1 MASSFLESVERKLGV
16 PGKLLIAPVF
26 VLLLFASVTFFS
38 VYEFQ
43 QLDQRMNTVARELAP
58 ETAIGTESVISVYR
72 MRLRV
77 FDYFSTGNEE
87 TLERFDEMETDFRA
101 VMAKAQ
107 EDIQEPER
115 ASLVD
120 RIEDTTNQYIDAFRN
135 VLVPAKRQVLSI
147 IADQLDVHG
156 PNATKALRLAL
167 NGVAN
172 REPDSEL
179 RAGLEQLLNDALIMR
194 MTAERYLATGDEDS
208 QKALG
213 WAIEDLSDALELIDA
228 ENGPEFVQVYLNTVV
243 EELEAYRAAVQKML
257 EQQSI
262 LVNVKSQK
270 LDVLGPEIASMARE
284 LEASIFASLDE
295 EADEAP
301 AETDL
306 ALKFTLAAFLVS
318 AVLGLIVAIV
328 MSRLMGNS
336 VKRAKTEILGYLD
349 DIANNNGDLSTRLTP
364 GRPDEIGDFIDAVNT
379 FLQTLEETI
388 SRIVT
393 ASRQL
398 TGESESLSGITER
411 TTANSEQQRDQ
422 ITQVSAAMQEMVSTS
437 EEIAS
442 NTSETDESA
451 RKASSLADSG
461 QETVGSA
468 IRAVTNLANQVE
480 KGSTRIQQ
488 LENESAEIGNVLAV
502 IQSIAEQTN
511 LLALNAAIEAARA
524 GDAGRGF
531 AVVADEVRGLAKRV
545 QESTVDIERIVS
557 QLQSGAAGAVVDMSK
572 AKQMAEEASEEA
584 SKSGE
589 ALTDILAAVN
599 SIVEMTTQIASA
611 TEQQRATAAEMT
623 QNVEIS
629 SGAIEELAGDISQ
642 VNHSSR
648 SLANMADELNTLVR
662 RFRASES

>member
-1 MASSFLESVERKLGV
+1 
-16 PGKLLIAPVF
+16 
-26 VLLLFASVTFFS
+26 
-38 VYEFQ
+38 
-43 QLDQRMNTVARELAP
+43 
-58 ETAIGTESVISVYR
+58 
-72 MRLRV
+72 
-77 FDYFSTGNEE
+77 
-87 TLERFDEMETDFRA
+87 
-101 VMAKAQ
+101 
-107 EDIQEPER
+107 
-115 ASLVD
+115 
-120 RIEDTTNQYIDAFRN
+120 
-135 VLVPAKRQVLSI
+135 
-147 IADQLDVHG
+147 
-156 PNATKALRLAL
+156 
-167 NGVAN
+167 
-172 REPDSEL
+172 
-179 RAGLEQLLNDALIMR
+179 MR

-262 LVNVKSQK
+262 LVNAKSQK

-284 LEASIFASLDE
+284 LEASIFASLDK
-295 EADEAP
+295 EADEAT
-301 AETDL
+301 AETEL
-306 ALKFTLAAFLVS
+306 ALTFTLAAFLIS

-349 DIANNNGDLSTRLTP
+349 DIANNNGNLSTRLTP

-502 IQSIAEQTN
+502 IQS
-511 LLALNAAIEAARA
+511 
-524 GDAGRGF
+524 
-531 AVVADEVRGLAKRV
+531 
-545 QESTVDIERIVS
+545 
-557 QLQSGAAGAVVDMSK
+557 MP
-572 AKQMAEEASEEA
+572 
-584 SKSGE
+584 
-589 ALTDILAAVN
+589 
-599 SIVEMTTQIASA
+599 
-611 TEQQRATAAEMT
+611 
-623 QNVEIS
+623 
-629 SGAIEELAGDISQ
+629 
-642 VNHSSR
+642 
-648 SLANMADELNTLVR
+648 
-662 RFRASES
+662 

>member
-1 MASSFLESVERKLGV
+1 MASSFLESLERKLGV

-38 VYEFQ
+38 VNEFQ
-43 QLDQRMNTVARELAP
+43 ALDQRMNTVARDLAP

-147 IADQLDVHG
+147 IAEQLDVHG

-295 EADEAP
+295 EADEAT

-349 DIANNNGDLSTRLTP
+349 DIANNNGNLSTRLTP

>member
-1 MASSFLESVERKLGV
+1 LASSFLESLERKLGV

-38 VYEFQ
+38 VNEFQ
-43 QLDQRMNTVARELAP
+43 ALDQRMNTVARDLAP

-147 IADQLDVHG
+147 IAEQLDVHG

-295 EADEAP
+295 EADEAT

-349 DIANNNGDLSTRLTP
+349 DIANNNGNLSTRLTP

>member
-1 MASSFLESVERKLGV
+1 MASSFESVERKLGV

-77 FDYFSTGNEE
+77 FDYFSTGNEK

-120 RIEDTTNQYIDAFRN
+120 RIEGTTNQYIEAFRN
-135 VLVPAKRQVLSI
+135 ELVPAKRQVLSI
-147 IADQLDVHG
+147 IAEQLDVHG

-262 LVNVKSQK
+262 LVNAKSQK

-284 LEASIFASLDE
+284 LEASIFASLDK
-295 EADEAP
+295 EADEAT
-301 AETDL
+301 AETEL
-306 ALKFTLAAFLVS
+306 ALTFTLAAFLIS

-349 DIANNNGDLSTRLTP
+349 DIANNNGNLSTRLTP

>member
-1 MASSFLESVERKLGV
+1 MASSFLESLERKLGV

-38 VYEFQ
+38 VNEFQ
-43 QLDQRMNTVARELAP
+43 ALDQRMNTVARDLAP

-120 RIEDTTNQYIDAFRN
+120 RIEDTTNQYIESFRN

-147 IADQLDVHG
+147 IAEQLDVHG

-295 EADEAP
+295 EADEAT

-349 DIANNNGDLSTRLTP
+349 DIANNNGNLSTRLTP

-642 VNHSSR
+642 VNQSSR

>member
-1 MASSFLESVERKLGV
+1 LASSFLESVERKLGV

-26 VLLLFASVTFFS
+26 ILALFASVTFFS
-38 VYEFQ
+38 VSEFQ
-43 QLDQRMNTVARELAP
+43 QLDQRMNKVARDLAP
-58 ETAIGTESVISVYR
+58 DTAIGTESVISVYR

-77 FDYFSTGNEE
+77 FDYFSTGDEE
-87 TLERFDEMETDFRA
+87 TLSYFDELEGEFDE
-101 VMAKAQ
+101 VMARAQ
-107 EDIQEPER
+107 ENIQDPD
-115 ASLVD
+115 AAKLVD
-120 RIEDTTNQYIDAFRN
+120 RINSSTGEYISAFKN
-135 VLVPAKRQVLSI
+135 ELVPAKRQVLSI
-147 IADQLDVHG
+147 IKDELDVHG
-156 PNATKALRLAL
+156 PNATKALRMAL

-172 REPDSEL
+172 REPESDL
-179 RAGLEQLLNDALIMR
+179 RAGLEQLLNDAMVMQL
-194 MTAERYLATGDEDS
+194 TAQRYLTNGDEDS

-213 WAIEDLSDALELIDA
+213 WAIEDLADALELLEP
-228 ENGPEFVQVYLNTVV
+228 ENGPDFVQVYMDTVV
-243 EELEAYRAAVQKML
+243 EELANYQAAVEKML
-257 EQQSI
+257 DQQSI
-262 LVNVKSQK
+262 VVSVKKDK
-270 LDVLGPEIASMARE
+270 LDVLGPEIARMARE
-284 LEASIFASLDE
+284 LESTIFDSLE
-295 EADEAP
+295 VEADVAS

-306 ALKFTLAAFLVS
+306 ALRFTLIAFFVS
-318 AVLGLIVAIV
+318 LVLGLIVAV
-328 MSRLMGNS
+328 LMSRMMGVS

-364 GRPDEIGDFIDAVNT
+364 GRPDEIGDFIGAVNT
-379 FLQTLEETI
+379 FLETLEKTI
-388 SRIVT
+388 SQIVR

-398 TGESESLSGITER
+398 TGESESLSGITKR

-451 RKASSLADSG
+451 RKAASLADSG

-524 GDAGRGF
+524 GEAGRGF

-611 TEQQRATAAEMT
+611 TEQQRATASEMT
-623 QNVEIS
+623 QNVEMS

-642 VNHSSR
+642 VNQSSQ
-648 SLANMADELNTLVR
+648 SLATMADELNTLVR

>member
-1 MASSFLESVERKLGV
+1 MASSFESVERKLGV

-38 VYEFQ
+38 VNEFQ
-43 QLDQRMNTVARELAP
+43 ALDQRMNTVARDLAP

-120 RIEDTTNQYIDAFRN
+120 RIEDTTNQYIESFRN

-295 EADEAP
+295 EADEAT

-306 ALKFTLAAFLVS
+306 ALKFTLAAFLIS

-349 DIANNNGDLSTRLTP
+349 DIANNNGNLSTRLTP

-480 KGSTRIQQ
+480 KGSKRIQQ

>member
-26 VLLLFASVTFFS
+26 ILILFAAVTFFS
-38 VYEFQ
+38 VSGFQ
-43 QLDQRMNTVARELAP
+43 QLDGRMNTVARDLAP
-58 ETAIGTESVISVYR
+58 DTAIGTESVISVYR

-77 FDYFSTGNEE
+77 FDYFSTGNE
-87 TLERFDEMETDFRA
+87 TALERFGEMEADFRS

-107 EDIQEPER
+107 DNIQEPER
-115 ASLVD
+115 AKLVD
-120 RIEDTTNQYIDAFRN
+120 RIEKTTNRYIDAFKN
-135 VLVPAKRQVLSI
+135 ELVPAKRQVLSI
-147 IADQLDVHG
+147 ISEKLDLHG

-194 MTAERYLATGDEDS
+194 MTAERYLANGDEDS

-228 ENGPEFVQVYLNTVV
+228 DNGPEFVQVYLNTVV
-243 EELEAYRAAVQKML
+243 EELEAYRAAVQNIL
-257 EQQSI
+257 EQKST
-262 LVNVKSQK
+262 LVGVKSQK

-284 LEASIFASLDE
+284 LEESIFASLDK
-295 EADEAP
+295 EADEAT
-301 AETDL
+301 AETEL
-306 ALKFTLAAFLVS
+306 ALTFTLAAFLVS

-349 DIANNNGDLSTRLTP
+349 DIANNNGNLSTRLTP

-379 FLQTLEETI
+379 FLRTLEETI

-468 IRAVTNLANQVE
+468 IRAVANLANQVE

-642 VNHSSR
+642 VNQSSR
-648 SLANMADELNTLVR
+648 SLASMADELNTLVR
-662 RFRASES
+662 RFRTDD

>member
-38 VYEFQ
+38 VYEFK

-120 RIEDTTNQYIDAFRN
+120 RIEDTTNQYIDAFRSE
-135 VLVPAKRQVLSI
+135 LVPAKRQVLSI
-147 IADQLDVHG
+147 ISEQLDVHG

-243 EELEAYRAAVQKML
+243 EELEAYRSAVQEML
-257 EQQSI
+257 QQQSI
-262 LVNVKSQK
+262 LVDVKSKK
-270 LDVLGPEIASMARE
+270 LDVLGPKIASMSRE
-284 LEASIFASLDE
+284 LEASIFASLDK
-295 EADEAP
+295 EADEAT
-301 AETDL
+301 AETEL
-306 ALKFTLAAFLVS
+306 ALTFTLAAFLIS

-349 DIANNNGDLSTRLTP
+349 DIANNNGNLSTRLTP

-642 VNHSSR
+642 VNQSSR

>member
-1 MASSFLESVERKLGV
+1 LASSFLESLERKLGV

-38 VYEFQ
+38 VNEFQ
-43 QLDQRMNTVARELAP
+43 ALDQRMNTVARDLAP

-147 IADQLDVHG
+147 IAEQLDVHG

-295 EADEAP
+295 EADEAT

-349 DIANNNGDLSTRLTP
+349 DIANNNGNLSTRLTP

-642 VNHSSR
+642 VNQSSR

>member
-1 MASSFLESVERKLGV
+1 MASSFESVERKLGV

-77 FDYFSTGNEE
+77 FDYFSTGNEK

-120 RIEDTTNQYIDAFRN
+120 RIEGTTNQYIEAFRN
-135 VLVPAKRQVLSI
+135 ELVPAKRQVLSI
-147 IADQLDVHG
+147 IAEQLDVHG

-172 REPDSEL
+172 REPDSDL

-262 LVNVKSQK
+262 LVNAKSQK

-295 EADEAP
+295 EADEAT
-301 AETDL
+301 AETEL
-306 ALKFTLAAFLVS
+306 ALTFTLAAFLIS

-480 KGSTRIQQ
+480 KGSNRIQQ

>member
-1 MASSFLESVERKLGV
+1 M
-16 PGKLLIAPVF
+16 IAPVF

-120 RIEDTTNQYIDAFRN
+120 RIEDTTNQYIDAFRSE
-135 VLVPAKRQVLSI
+135 LVPAKRQVLSI
-147 IADQLDVHG
+147 ISEQLDVHG

-243 EELEAYRAAVQKML
+243 EELEAYRSAVQEML
-257 EQQSI
+257 QQQSI
-262 LVNVKSQK
+262 LVDVKSKK
-270 LDVLGPEIASMARE
+270 LDVLGPKIASMSRE
-284 LEASIFASLDE
+284 LEASIFASLDK
-295 EADEAP
+295 EADEAT
-301 AETDL
+301 AETEL
-306 ALKFTLAAFLVS
+306 ALTFTLAAFLIS

-349 DIANNNGDLSTRLTP
+349 DIANNNGNLSTRLTP

-398 TGESESLSGITER
+398 TDESESLSGITER

>member
-1 MASSFLESVERKLGV
+1 LASSFLESLERKLGV

-38 VYEFQ
+38 VNEFQ
-43 QLDQRMNTVARELAP
+43 ALDQRMNTVARDLAP

-87 TLERFDEMETDFRA
+87 TLERFDEMETDFRT

-147 IADQLDVHG
+147 IAEQLDVHG

-284 LEASIFASLDE
+284 LEASIFATLDE
-295 EADEAP
+295 EADEAT

-349 DIANNNGDLSTRLTP
+349 DIANNNGNLSTRLTP

-584 SKSGE
+584 SKSGK

>member
-120 RIEDTTNQYIDAFRN
+120 RIEDTTNQYIDAFRSE
-135 VLVPAKRQVLSI
+135 LVPAKRQVLSI
-147 IADQLDVHG
+147 ISEQLDVHG

-243 EELEAYRAAVQKML
+243 EELEAYRFAVQEML
-257 EQQSI
+257 QQQSI

-295 EADEAP
+295 EADEAT

-349 DIANNNGDLSTRLTP
+349 DIANNNGNLSTRLTP

-642 VNHSSR
+642 VNQSSR

>member
-1 MASSFLESVERKLGV
+1 MASSFESVERKLGV

-38 VYEFQ
+38 VYGFQ

-77 FDYFSTGNEE
+77 FDYFSKGNEE

-120 RIEDTTNQYIDAFRN
+120 RIEGTTNQYIEAFRN
-135 VLVPAKRQVLSI
+135 ELVPAKRQVLSI
-147 IADQLDVHG
+147 IAEQLDVHG

-172 REPDSEL
+172 REPDSDL

-295 EADEAP
+295 EADEAT

-336 VKRAKTEILGYLD
+336 VKRAKTEILGYLN
-349 DIANNNGDLSTRLTP
+349 DIANNNGNLSTRLTP

-642 VNHSSR
+642 VNQSSR

>member
-1 MASSFLESVERKLGV
+1 LASSFLESLERKLGV

-38 VYEFQ
+38 VNEFQ
-43 QLDQRMNTVARELAP
+43 ALDQRMNTVARDLAP

-87 TLERFDEMETDFRA
+87 ILERFDEMETDFRA

-147 IADQLDVHG
+147 IAEQLDVHG

-172 REPDSEL
+172 REPDSDL

-295 EADEAP
+295 EADEAT

-349 DIANNNGDLSTRLTP
+349 DITNNNGNLSTRLTP

>member
-38 VYEFQ
+38 VNEFQ
-43 QLDQRMNTVARELAP
+43 ALDQRMNTVARDLAP

-147 IADQLDVHG
+147 IAEQLDVHG

-243 EELEAYRAAVQKML
+243 EELEAYRAAVRKML

-295 EADEAP
+295 EADEAT

-306 ALKFTLAAFLVS
+306 ALKFTLAAFLIS

-349 DIANNNGDLSTRLTP
+349 DIANNNGNLSTRLTP

-642 VNHSSR
+642 VNQSSR

>member
-1 MASSFLESVERKLGV
+1 LASSFLESVERKLGV

-43 QLDQRMNTVARELAP
+43 QLDQRMNTVARDLAP

-77 FDYFSTGNEE
+77 FDYFSTGNEK

-120 RIEDTTNQYIDAFRN
+120 RIEGTTNQYIEAFRN
-135 VLVPAKRQVLSI
+135 ELVPAKRQVLNI
-147 IADQLDVHG
+147 IAEQLDVHG

-167 NGVAN
+167 SGVAN
-172 REPDSEL
+172 REPDSDL

-295 EADEAP
+295 EADEAT

-349 DIANNNGDLSTRLTP
+349 DIANNNGNLSTRLTP

-480 KGSTRIQQ
+480 RGSTRIQQ

-642 VNHSSR
+642 VNQSSR